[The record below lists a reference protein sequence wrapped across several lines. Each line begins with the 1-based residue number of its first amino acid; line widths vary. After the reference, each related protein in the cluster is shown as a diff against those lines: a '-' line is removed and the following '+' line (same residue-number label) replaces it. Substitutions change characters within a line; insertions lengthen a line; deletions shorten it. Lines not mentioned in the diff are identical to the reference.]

1 MDSGLDF
8 PNLPFFKDGEISE
21 GDSSE
26 PIAFNLTESSA
37 IMKYI
42 AKKW

>member
-1 MDSGLDF
+1 LDF

-21 GDSSE
+21 GDGQEATS
-26 PIAFNLTESSA
+26 FNLTESSA